1 MVKIRLMRMGRR
13 NVPCYRI
20 VAVEGKKARDSKYI
34 DNLGYYDP
42 RSKNLNLKRD
52 RLEYW
57 ISKGAQPTDTV
68 AKLIEKAKGGSY
80 EGAN

>member
-1 MVKIRLMRMGRR
+1 MRMGRR
-13 NVPCYRI
+13 NVPFYRI
-20 VAVEGKKARDSKYI
+20 VAIDGKKARDGKYI

-42 RSKNLNLKRD
+42 RSKNLSLKRD

-57 ISKGAQPTDTV
+57 IAKGAQPTDTV

>member
-1 MVKIRLMRMGRR
+1 MVRIRLMRMGRR
-13 NVPCYRI
+13 NVPFYRI
-20 VAVEGKKARDSKYI
+20 VAIDGKKARDGKYI

-42 RSKNLNLKRD
+42 RSKNLSLKRD

-57 ISKGAQPTDTV
+57 IAKGAQPTDTV